1 MFWTTWRYKN
11 TALATWESIVSHS
24 LRGEPEMVRI
34 PYFYDFVYSFA
45 STSGS
50 DFDSIAVDS
59 LTYVPMPWEDD
70 IILIYYIY
78 TQ

>member
-1 MFWTTWRYKN
+1 
-11 TALATWESIVSHS
+11 
-24 LRGEPEMVRI
+24 MVRI